1 MRNIRPLVSSY
12 PDEYAT
18 SGLGSDGRGSIIS
31 ASSYEH
37 SSLSASETQLFCM
50 TSERFCVHKDTVHCR
65 KTVYWH
71 AFDPELRCAWTQ
83 CVSYT
88 MIRARFD
95 VRWFINSLSVDVYI
109 LYIQWNCS
117 ENIWCM
123 KKSLKWP
130 NVVILWTIRVNHCAM
145 HSQAFDMI
153 MCCTNQH
160 LAFILKTNLVT
171 RTFCNWLQQQVTVLI
186 TFYILNRNIFFYLS
200 TNKTFV
206 IWIYL
211 NWNKCT

>member
-18 SGLGSDGRGSIIS
+18 SGLGSDGRGSIVS

-65 KTVYWH
+65 KAVYWRTL
-71 AFDPELRCAWTQ
+71 DPELRCAWTQ

-95 VRWFINSLSVDVYI
+95 VRWLINSLSVDVYI
-109 LYIQWNCS
+109 YTVELHWKHMMHEEELKMTKCGDFVNNQS
-117 ENIWCM
+117 ESLCNAFTSVWYDHVLH
-123 KKSLKWP
+123 KS
-130 NVVILWTIRVNHCAM
+130 
-145 HSQAFDMI
+145 
-153 MCCTNQH
+153 
-160 LAFILKTNLVT
+160 
-171 RTFCNWLQQQVTVLI
+171 TFSIYTE
-186 TFYILNRNIFFYLS
+186 
-200 TNKTFV
+200 NKSS
-206 IWIYL
+206 Y
-211 NWNKCT
+211 